1 MEDNL
6 GVSLVKY
13 LCPICCDVADEGI
26 IMNSLLTKQN
36 AEEVKKIHNKA
47 IGFADHACKKCAEYK
62 DKAVFFIGIDADKSE
77 PGDPYR
83 TGQLVGV
90 KNDSGIVKHCK
101 DYIITLKD
109 GSKMCYIDEKAGKS
123 IGLWQ

>member
-36 AEEVKKIHNKA
+36 AEEVKKMHNKA
-47 IGFADHACKKCAEYK
+47 IGLL
-62 DKAVFFIGIDADKSE
+62 
-77 PGDPYR
+77 
-83 TGQLVGV
+83 TMLVRNV
-90 KNDSGIVKHCK
+90 LNIKIKLCS
-101 DYIITLKD
+101 L
-109 GSKMCYIDEKAGKS
+109 
-123 IGLWQ
+123 